1 MSRKFDGVTAELK
14 RKPEK
19 PDTVNGNRAE
29 ALKLLAIA
37 KKRDEGKVAVRIDS
51 KTIILRRV

>member
-1 MSRKFDGVTAELK
+1 MSRRFDGVTAEK
-14 RKPEK
+14 KKKPGK
-19 PDTVNGNRAE
+19 PDTVNGNRTE

-37 KKRDEGKVAVRIDS
+37 KKNDVGKVAVRIDS